1 MLLKMMDETM
11 IQRPTYIRAGIWSK
25 QNKFIFQVDDEK
37 TKDLILNHRNA
48 GRHAHAIIV
57 KEVSVTIFW
66 LYFNIDSKRRTM
78 FGTSPCQDLIK
89 RLPSK
94 RLRDW
99 QLQNILKSFS

>member
-57 KEVSVTIFW
+57 KEVSVTIF
-66 LYFNIDSKRRTM
+66 
-78 FGTSPCQDLIK
+78 
-89 RLPSK
+89 
-94 RLRDW
+94 
-99 QLQNILKSFS
+99 